1 MCQSLFEVEATNG
14 QGVAVVRRLGSDRA
28 MSASTP
34 VTLSPED
41 IPGAV
46 LTEPCTKYTAAPLRL
61 WLTYWSILTYQL
73 VAASNDDGT
82 FTPLQSSH
90 QRKAADIFWT

>member
-1 MCQSLFEVEATNG
+1 MQSLFEVEATDG
-14 QGVAVVRRLGSDRA
+14 QGVTVVRRLESDRA

-46 LTEPCTKYTAAPLRL
+46 LTEPYTKHTAATLRW
-61 WLTYWSILTYQL
+61 WLTTDLST
-73 VAASNDDGT
+73 SCC
-82 FTPLQSSH
+82 F
-90 QRKAADIFWT
+90 

>member
-1 MCQSLFEVEATNG
+1 M
-14 QGVAVVRRLGSDRA
+14 RRLESDRA
-28 MSASTP
+28 RSASTP

-46 LTEPCTKYTAAPLRL
+46 LTEPYTKHTAAPLHW
-61 WLTYWSILTYQL
+61 WLTTGVYLL

-90 QRKAADIFWT
+90 QNKAADIFWT

>member
-1 MCQSLFEVEATNG
+1 M
-14 QGVAVVRRLGSDRA
+14 RRLESDRA
-28 MSASTP
+28 MSTSTP

-41 IPGAV
+41 IPGA
-46 LTEPCTKYTAAPLRL
+46 EPYTKHTVAD
-61 WLTYWSILTYQL
+61 YWSILTYQL

-90 QRKAADIFWT
+90 QRKAADMLWT